1 MNKKKITAIIQTRI
15 QSARLPNKVLALI
28 EDRSLIWYIIE
39 RLKNSKTLEQIVLA
53 IPSST
58 EDRLLIKIA
67 DDSNVSAFIGDEN
80 DVLARFYNAAVKF
93 SADPIIRITGDCPL
107 VDPYLLDKMVEF
119 YLENNYDYVSN
130 TIIPTYPDGLDIE
143 VFSFDALSKA
153 FTEAKLK
160 SEREHV
166 TPFIWKN
173 PTTFRL
179 HNYENTEDQS
189 NHRWCVDEPSD
200 LDLIRLIYSNLKPK
214 IVFPFKEVIKL
225 IESNPELLKINDK
238 IKRNEGYL
246 KSIRDDTDNK

>member
-1 MNKKKITAIIQTRI
+1 MNKKKITALIQTRI
-15 QSARLPNKVLALI
+15 QSTRLPNKVLALI
-28 EDRSLIWYIIE
+28 ENRSLIWYIIE
-39 RLKNSKTLEQIVLA
+39 RLKNSKTLEQIVLT
-53 IPSST
+53 IPSSA

-67 DDSNVSAFIGDEN
+67 EDSNVLAFIGDEN
-80 DVLARFYNAAVKF
+80 DVLGRFYNAAVKF

-143 VFSFDALSKA
+143 VFSFDTLSKA

-173 PTTFRL
+173 PTIFRL

-189 NHRWCVDEPSD
+189 NYRWCVDEPPD

-214 IVFPFKEVIKL
+214 IVFPFKEVIRL
-225 IESNPELLKINDK
+225 MESNPELLKINDK